1 MQVFVGVLIGSLALG
16 YAFSK
21 LDTLSNAC
29 TAAGKIF
36 EIIDLY
42 PEIDITSTAGKTL
55 DTIRGAIEF
64 KDVWFRYPARMEVE
78 VLHA

>member
-16 YAFSK
+16 YAFK

-55 DTIRGAIEF
+55 DTLRGAIEF

-78 VLHA
+78 VLRA